1 MKWFTKKKDVKK
13 KDENS
18 TYLKIEKGEVVPVVN
33 EKKPVTPEKKQE
45 KDTEAPNPDTIE
57 EKPSHP
63 YMKWLWLLFIA
74 LLSYGTFQLYGH
86 VAEDTQETF
95 KLQEIQRNTVQ
106 VKENVDENTSGT
118 AVDDGSETL
127 PKISDVT
134 EKAENWKAELKNS
147 FTKNDEPKAQTG
159 ESVDSNVL
167 LQIRKVDEDGTLI
180 LQEIRNASVK
190 YIQGDISR
198 GQYILRLQSIDL
210 KLNRHLNELNAV
222 KTKVPKGHR
231 YENLLDYV
239 SLKEDSLQNL
249 VGELRVIW
257 KDGISSTFN
266 NYVDIHNEL
275 TVEADKT
282 FIEELKELGYTVT
295 VKDGIIGYN

>member
-1 MKWFTKKKDVKK
+1 MKWFAKKIDVKK

-33 EKKPVTPEKKQE
+33 EKKPVTPEKKHE
-45 KDTEAPNPDTIE
+45 KDNEAPNPDSIE

-63 YMKWLWLLFIA
+63 YMKWFWLLFIA
-74 LLSYGTFQLYGH
+74 LLFFGTFQMYGH

-95 KLQEIQRNTVQ
+95 KLQEVQRKTVQ
-106 VKENVDENTSGT
+106 IKEHVDEKTGGTTS
-118 AVDDGSETL
+118 DEESEAL

-134 EKAENWKAELKNS
+134 EKAKNWKSELKNS
-147 FTKNDEPKAQTG
+147 FTKNDEPKSKNG

-190 YIQGDISR
+190 HIQGDISR

-210 KLNRHLNELNAV
+210 KLNRHLNELNEV

-231 YENLLDYV
+231 YENLLAYV

-249 VGELRVIW
+249 LGELRVIW

-282 FIEELKELGYTVT
+282 FVEELKELGYTVT
-295 VKDGIIGYN
+295 VKDGIIEYN